1 MRDRVIDLIVR
12 KKLLKNVLKIVKK
25 YLSLC
30 IEILEQSF

>member
-1 MRDRVIDLIVR
+1 MRDRVINLIVH

-30 IEILEQSF
+30 IEILKQSF